1 MFWEEGWAFCSA
13 WKTASRTHSMTGSQQ
28 FTPLSFP
35 HVGPEVQ
42 SWTYQQVKPAI
53 FVHSQT
59 AALRQNGVGKWSLP
73 QHCASSVLS
82 SHLSSRLPCKPTI
95 VMPYHRTS
103 VCTGVITKAVIFF
116 KLRVCQLIQPEW
128 ALPAYSFLLLLQ
140 ACTDHDGFTQEVDT
154 RPGSSGNLF
163 LRWGFCCL
171 LCVLKAERSKHINCY
186 KMNDICL
193 TVQVQRDLYIH
204 LFLFYFFFCY
214 LLQHHISDTFVVRF
228 YCLSFRNNSVT

>member
-1 MFWEEGWAFCSA
+1 MFWEEGWAFRSA

-59 AALRQNGVGKWSLP
+59 AALRQNGVGKRSLP

-82 SHLSSRLPCKPTI
+82 SHLCSPLPCKPTI

-116 KLRVCQLIQPEW
+116 KLRVCQLIQPEHCQPT
-128 ALPAYSFLLLLQ
+128 ASCCCCKHAQTTMVSLRRLIPGLDLLEIVFEVGFLLFALCFKGRKKANVLT
-140 ACTDHDGFTQEVDT
+140 AIKWMTFVWLCRCKGIYI
-154 RPGSSGNLF
+154 LF
-163 LRWGFCCL
+163 
-171 LCVLKAERSKHINCY
+171 
-186 KMNDICL
+186 
-193 TVQVQRDLYIH
+193 
-204 LFLFYFFFCY
+204 FFFCCY
-214 LLQHHISDTFVVRF
+214 LIQHHISDTFVVRF